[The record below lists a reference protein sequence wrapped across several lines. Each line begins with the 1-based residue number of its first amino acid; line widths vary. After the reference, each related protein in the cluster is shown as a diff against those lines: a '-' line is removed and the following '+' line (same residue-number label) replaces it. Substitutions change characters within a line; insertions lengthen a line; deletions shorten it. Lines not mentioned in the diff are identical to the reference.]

1 MLIDEITN
9 KHTLKAIGKSG
20 IDVSKFENIQD
31 LRKEMKRLNLK
42 SYQQQNKE
50 YFNSY
55 MKKRYKENPEIYEQ
69 VKIKRGITG
78 SRKVSVPAV
87 VV

>member
-1 MLIDEITN
+1 
-9 KHTLKAIGKSG
+9 
-20 IDVSKFENIQD
+20 
-31 LRKEMKRLNLK
+31 LK